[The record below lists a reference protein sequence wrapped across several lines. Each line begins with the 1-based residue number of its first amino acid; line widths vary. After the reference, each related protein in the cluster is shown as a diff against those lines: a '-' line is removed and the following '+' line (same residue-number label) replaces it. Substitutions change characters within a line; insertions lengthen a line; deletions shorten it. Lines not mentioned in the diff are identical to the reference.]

1 MKPSRDVCSGN
12 WIHSHE
18 TFSRCA
24 GDDVEASFVW
34 RDQHVAAAAAFP
46 AHGGRASCPSALGHM
61 SKGVAALSMDKF
73 IQSRQRQENK
83 CVEDFGD
90 VVRE

>member
-46 AHGGRASCPSALGHM
+46 AHGGRASCPRWSCGFHRIWNQALY
-61 SKGVAALSMDKF
+61 
-73 IQSRQRQENK
+73 I
-83 CVEDFGD
+83 
-90 VVRE
+90 